1 MEVFVFYFDYYYLIL
16 VLPAAIL
23 SLLAQWKVKS
33 TFEKYSHVPTRLG
46 ITGRE
51 MAERLMLSSDVRGV
65 KVSTIQGS
73 LTDHYDP
80 SAKVL
85 RLSEPVFDK
94 TSVAAVGVAAHEMGH
109 AIQDK
114 IGYAPLVLRSTL
126 VPVANIGSSFG
137 PILAFAGFF
146 FRFGLLVNLG
156 ILLFSGAV
164 LFYFITLPVEIDASR
179 RALKILEG
187 TQLLTNEEL
196 GGVRSVLTAAAF
208 TYVAS
213 ALTALASLI
222 RLILLA
228 RNRRN

>member
-1 MEVFVFYFDYYYLIL
+1 MFYFDYYYLVL
-16 VLPAAIL
+16 VVPAAIL
-23 SLLAQWKVKS
+23 SFLAQLKVKS
-33 TFEKYSHVPTRLG
+33 SFAKYSRIPTKAG

-51 MAERLMLSSDVRGV
+51 MAEKLMLSSDVRGV
-65 KVSTIQGS
+65 KVSAIQGS

-80 SAKVL
+80 SSKVL
-85 RLSEPVFDK
+85 RLSEPVFNK

-126 VPVANIGSSFG
+126 VPVANIGSSLG
-137 PILAFAGFF
+137 PTMAFAGLFF
-146 FRFGLLVNLG
+146 SISILINVG
-156 ILLFSGAV
+156 IILFSGAV
-164 LFYFITLPVEIDASR
+164 LFYLITLPVEIDASR
-179 RALKILEG
+179 RALKILQG
-187 TQLLTNEEL
+187 TGLLTDEEL
-196 GGVRSVLTAAAF
+196 KGVRSVLTAAAF

-228 RNRRN
+228 RNRRD

>member
-1 MEVFVFYFDYYYLIL
+1 MFYFDYYYLVL
-16 VLPAAIL
+16 VVPAIIL
-23 SLLAQWKVKS
+23 SFLAQWKVNRAF
-33 TFEKYSHVPTRLG
+33 TKYSRIPTKSG

-80 SAKVL
+80 SSKVL
-85 RLSEPVFDK
+85 RLSEPVYGK
-94 TSVAAVGVAAHEMGH
+94 ASVAAVGVAAHEMGH

-114 IGYAPLVLRSTL
+114 IGYGPLVLRSTL
-126 VPVANIGSSFG
+126 VPGANIGSSFG
-137 PILAFAGFF
+137 PILAFAGLF
-146 FRFGLLVNLG
+146 FRFPLLTNIG
-156 ILLFSGAV
+156 IFLFSGAV

-187 TQLLTNEEL
+187 TNMLTPEEL
-196 GGVRSVLTAAAF
+196 SGVRSVLTAAAF

-222 RLILLA
+222 RLILLS
-228 RNRRN
+228 RDRRN

>member
-1 MEVFVFYFDYYYLIL
+1 MFYFDYYYVIL
-16 VLPAAIL
+16 VVPAVIL
-23 SLLAQWKVKS
+23 SFLAQWKVKT
-33 TFEKYSHVPTRLG
+33 TFERYSRIPTKSG

-85 RLSEPVFDK
+85 RLSEPVYGK

-137 PILAFAGFF
+137 PILAFAGLF
-146 FRFGLLVNLG
+146 FRFGLLTNIG
-156 ILLFSGAV
+156 ILLFAGAV

-187 TQLLTNEEL
+187 TNMLTSEEL
-196 GGVRSVLTAAAF
+196 SGVRSVLTAAAF
-208 TYVAS
+208 TYIAS

-222 RLILLA
+222 RLILLS
-228 RNRRN
+228 RDRRN

>member
-1 MEVFVFYFDYYYLIL
+1 MFYFDYYYVIL
-16 VLPAAIL
+16 VVPAVIL
-23 SLLAQWKVKS
+23 SFLAQWKVKT
-33 TFEKYSHVPTRLG
+33 TFERYSRIPTKSG

-85 RLSEPVFDK
+85 RLSEPVYGK

-126 VPVANIGSSFG
+126 VPIANIGSSFG
-137 PILAFAGFF
+137 PILAFAGLF
-146 FRFGLLVNLG
+146 FRFGLLTNIG
-156 ILLFSGAV
+156 IFLFAGAV

-187 TQLLTNEEL
+187 TNMLTSEEL
-196 GGVRSVLTAAAF
+196 SGVRSVLTAAAF
-208 TYVAS
+208 TYIAS

-222 RLILLA
+222 RLILLS
-228 RNRRN
+228 RDRRN

>member
-1 MEVFVFYFDYYYLIL
+1 MFYFDYYYVIL
-16 VLPAAIL
+16 VVPAVIL
-23 SLLAQWKVKS
+23 SFLAQWKVKT
-33 TFEKYSHVPTRLG
+33 TFERYSRIPTKSG

-85 RLSEPVFDK
+85 RLSEPVYGK

-137 PILAFAGFF
+137 PILAFAGLF
-146 FRFGLLVNLG
+146 FRFGLLTNIG
-156 ILLFSGAV
+156 IFLFAGAV

-187 TQLLTNEEL
+187 TNMLTSEEL
-196 GGVRSVLTAAAF
+196 SGVRSVLTAAAF
-208 TYVAS
+208 TYIAS

-222 RLILLA
+222 RLILLS
-228 RNRRN
+228 RDRRN